1 MTQDCVH
8 SPISRDIL
16 SKLHKDRND
25 SHSSQQSQGQ
35 TTYLLIKESPTHN
48 LSQNLLLNIF
58 HPNMSITPTTSRG
71 PYTVEPMSAPV
82 VSFAL
87 RLPEEV
93 SHESKETLAGHNG
106 TETCVPSRL
115 MRVQL
120 RLNGPLASFETQTRS
135 VKSTPAGV
143 QVSYTMPV
151 IHKFPSTRLPVT
163 RYETKDPE
171 SRLAVV
177 TMSPLP
183 SMSPLGQVVL
193 EVQVTPELKASSA
206 EDRTKF
212 YQGLLKK
219 GHVSRFLLPT
229 IFILTRSSS
238 DKESLSRGEHQGLCR
253 ETRTQPPF
261 KPKSLF

>member
-1 MTQDCVH
+1 M
-8 SPISRDIL
+8 S
-16 SKLHKDRND
+16 
-25 SHSSQQSQGQ
+25 
-35 TTYLLIKESPTHN
+35 TTAK
-48 LSQNLLLNIF
+48 
-58 HPNMSITPTTSRG
+58 TSRG
-71 PYTVEPMSAPV
+71 PYAVKPKSTPV

-93 SHESKETLAGHNG
+93 SHDSKETLAGRSG
-106 TETCVPSRL
+106 TETSVSSRV
-115 MRVQL
+115 MYADL

-135 VKSTPAGV
+135 VEPTPAGLH
-143 QVSYTMPV
+143 VSYTLPV

-177 TMSPLP
+177 TMFPLP
-183 SMSPLGQVVL
+183 SMPPLGQMAL

-238 DKESLSRGEHQGLCR
+238 NKESLSQGEHQGLCR